1 MRLQG
6 LILALALVSSACI
19 AGALQAQEHATDRGS
34 YIFGGSAGLSSHKAG
49 ESSRSTY
56 MHMSPSV
63 QYFVQPGLAIG
74 GTLSLAHARYDA
86 ASMTTYGAGPTV
98 SYYLGDGSQSLRPY
112 LSGRTIYAGV
122 SGSSGHALTYGGKA
136 GVLYLFTRSVG
147 LDASLFYDAW
157 SQRGSGFTS
166 RSDAFGVALG
176 FSAFAF

>member
-6 LILALALVSSACI
+6 LFLAVALVSSPCI

-49 ESSRSTY
+49 ESNRSTY
-56 MHMSPSV
+56 MHMSPSI

-74 GTLSLAHARYDA
+74 GTLSLAHARYDGG
-86 ASMTTYGAGPTV
+86 SISSYGAGPTV
-98 SYYLGDGSQSLRPY
+98 SYYFGDGAQTLRPF

-122 SGSSGHALTYGGKA
+122 SGDSDHALTYGGKL

-157 SQRGSGFTS
+157 SRRGSGFTS
-166 RSDAFGVALG
+166 RSDAFGIAIG